1 MGMKLRSVGTISR
14 HGGAGL
20 MGLDL
25 GATAI
30 RATVLSPGTGRA
42 PQTGRHQGGAHTA
55 HSEQFGHRGAAGRP
69 QVRQGPS
76 GEFEAHGVTVRH
88 TFSEPLPVGAVF
100 RGSVREPELVTAT
113 VRRLIARHRL
123 HGYQVVVGVNTPQ
136 IVVRPMSLP
145 LMSADKMRQALPFQ
159 ARSVIPF
166 PVSDAVLDFSP
177 LPHSTA
183 DGDPAQAGEPMAG
196 LLTAAPREPVV
207 AAVRAVEGAGL
218 RVSRVDLSSFG
229 ILRAIGTRGSAV
241 EAIVDIG
248 SELTTIVIHR
258 HGVPQV
264 VRVIVFG
271 GGRLTSR
278 LSDAFGVPEA
288 EAEMMK
294 RSIGV
299 IGDSAPAIQCRDE
312 TRPLFAE
319 IQSSLRYFVT
329 TVGSAVD
336 RVLLTGGTAALP
348 GLAGMCA
355 ATWAVPVEVVA
366 PLRHVGESRGSVARN
381 AASGDDAGS
390 ASAVSVGL
398 ALGAP
403 VGR

>member
-1 MGMKLRSVGTISR
+1 
-14 HGGAGL
+14 
-20 MGLDL
+20 
-25 GATAI
+25 
-30 RATVLSPGTGRA
+30 
-42 PQTGRHQGGAHTA
+42 
-55 HSEQFGHRGAAGRP
+55 
-69 QVRQGPS
+69 
-76 GEFEAHGVTVRH
+76 
-88 TFSEPLPVGAVF
+88 
-100 RGSVREPELVTAT
+100 
-113 VRRLIARHRL
+113 
-123 HGYQVVVGVNTPQ
+123 
-136 IVVRPMSLP
+136 
-145 LMSADKMRQALPFQ
+145 
-159 ARSVIPF
+159 
-166 PVSDAVLDFSP
+166 
-177 LPHSTA
+177 
-183 DGDPAQAGEPMAG
+183 
-196 LLTAAPREPVV
+196 
-207 AAVRAVEGAGL
+207 
-218 RVSRVDLSSFG
+218 
-229 ILRAIGTRGSAV
+229 
-241 EAIVDIG
+241 
-248 SELTTIVIHR
+248 
-258 HGVPQV
+258 V